1 MEYTPF
7 GKELKKI
14 MIKKEIRVYD
24 LAKELDVS
32 SAFVSSVLTG
42 NKNVPKEWFS
52 LLHELLHL
60 SLEETSHLEDLALQ
74 SKDQCKIDLTNCND
88 LARKT
93 VIELQRNL
101 NELDDESLK
110 QINKIIKKRGN
121 R

>member
-7 GKELKKI
+7 GKELKKL
-14 MIKKEIRVYD
+14 MIDKNVRVYD
-24 LAKELDVS
+24 IAKELNVT

-42 NKNVPKEWFS
+42 KKNVPKEWISFI
-52 LLHELLHL
+52 HEYFHL
-60 SLEETSHLEDLALQ
+60 SLEELSKFEKLAEA
-74 SKDQCKIDLTNCND
+74 SKDQCKIDLTNCNE

-93 VIELQRNL
+93 VLEFQRNL

-110 QINKIIKKRGN
+110 QINKIIKKR